1 MEKLAKAFSPE
12 ELAVQ
17 CYLLYERF
25 RPEIPA
31 GVKGWGAKGEL
42 DLDLIER
49 LAKEK
54 G

>member
-1 MEKLAKAFSPE
+1 LRKPSALRKLAE
-12 ELAVQ
+12 E
-17 CYLLYERF
+17 CYPLYERF
-25 RPEIPA
+25 RPDIPA
-31 GVKGWGAKGEL
+31 GVKAWGAEGEL